1 MMKLNDF
8 ISKLRLAHDV
18 PNYYCNKFP
27 KNCGY
32 FDGTRYSFDCWNL
45 IKCVLA
51 NPSWEPTG
59 VKGSYVSPKN
69 FVTGDCDGYHLLMQ
83 CTNRSKDFSKLSQ
96 PGTYLYLSTSPHAGV
111 YLGDFVQDGYTFN
124 VVECTGAWESKVQYT
139 YVDKNGGRY
148 LYKGG
153 PKSQYSWTD
162 YGLLTPY
169 VDYNE
174 VPEPEPV
181 PFSAFA
187 IDVSRYQRG
196 LSLRDALA
204 QGFDHVIMRIGGA
217 DGSGGTYY
225 KDPCFDDFYR
235 QAKECGFKI
244 AAYYLG
250 YAFNTT
256 KAAEEATNCL
266 SLLANTDIKTVFYDV
281 EGGMLNQSKA
291 SITDNIVTFCSILNG
306 VGYNCG
312 IYSSESHF
320 NSKFDDARLSN
331 LYHWVA
337 RYLPT
342 APVLKSGNKVD
353 MWQFGGSTN
362 YFRSPLISG
371 IKVDQNIMFKE
382 WDSDKGYYINGY
394 DYSPVFDPE
403 YYSNKYPDLKAA
415 FGENKDLLWNHFCQ
429 FGMYELRQ
437 GSAEFDPVFYK
448 GNNPDVVQAFGD
460 DNPMYY
466 LHYVAF
472 GKAEGRKGAL

>member
-18 PNYYCNKFP
+18 PNFYCNKP
-27 KNCGY
+27 GKNLGY
-32 FDGTRYSFDCWNL
+32 HWPDGKFSFDCWNL
-45 IKCVLA
+45 IKVVLA
-51 NPSWEPTG
+51 GWDGTNPVGTNVKPT
-59 VKGSYVSPKN
+59 
-69 FVTGDCDGYHLLMQ
+69 VTGDCDGATLLKR
-83 CTNRSKDFSKLSQ
+83 CTGQSKDFSKLSQ

-153 PKSQYSWTD
+153 PKSTYSWTD

-174 VPEPEPV
+174 VPEPTPV

-196 LSLRDALA
+196 LSLRDAMA
-204 QGFDHVIMRIGGA
+204 QGFDHVVIKAGGA
-217 DGSGGTYY
+217 DAGYY
-225 KDPCFDDFYR
+225 KDTCFDDFYR

-244 AAYYLG
+244 AAYYFG
-250 YAFNTT
+250 KANNTE
-256 KAAEEATNCL
+256 KAAEEATQFM
-266 SLLANTDIKTVFYDV
+266 SILAGTDIKTVFYDV
-281 EGGMLNQSKA
+281 EGSMLNQSKSA
-291 SITDNIVTFCSILNG
+291 LTDQIVTFCSILNG

-312 IYSSESHF
+312 IYTSESHL
-320 NSKFDDARLSN
+320 NSKIEDARLSN

-337 RYLPT
+337 RYSTT

-371 IKVDQNIMFKE
+371 IKVDQNIMFTE

-394 DYSPVFDPE
+394 DYSPVFNPE
-403 YYSNKYPDLKAA
+403 YYSNRYPDLKAA
-415 FGENKDLLWNHFCQ
+415 FGDNKDLLWNHFCQ

-437 GSAEFDPVFYK
+437 GSAEFDPVYYK
-448 GNNPDVVQAFGD
+448 DHNPDVVQAFGD
-460 DNPMYY
+460 DYPMYY

>member
-45 IKCVLA
+45 VKCVLA

-111 YLGDFVQDGYTFN
+111 YLGDFDQDGYTFN

-169 VDYNE
+169 VEYEE
-174 VPEPEPV
+174 VTPTPEPV

-204 QGFDHVIMRIGGA
+204 QGFDHVVIKAGGA
-217 DGSGGTYY
+217 DAGYY
-225 KDPCFDDFYR
+225 KDSCFDDFYR

-244 AAYYLG
+244 AAYYFG
-250 YAFNTT
+250 KANTT
-256 KAAEEATNCL
+256 EKAAEEATQFM
-266 SLLANTDIKTVFYDV
+266 SILANTDIKTVFYDV
-281 EGGMLNQSKA
+281 EGAMLNQSKNA
-291 SITDNIVTFCSILNG
+291 LTDQIVTFCSIMNG

-312 IYSSESHF
+312 VYTSESHF
-320 NSKFDDARLSN
+320 NSKIDDSRLSN

-337 RYLPT
+337 RYSTT